1 MKRNKLL
8 LLFGLLLVFSVILFI
23 VVKCDDISEKD
34 NKNLINLG
42 NFGDIIEN

>member
-23 VVKCDDISEKD
+23 AVKCDDISEKD
-34 NKNLINLG
+34 NKILINLG
-42 NFGDIIEN
+42 NFGEIIEN